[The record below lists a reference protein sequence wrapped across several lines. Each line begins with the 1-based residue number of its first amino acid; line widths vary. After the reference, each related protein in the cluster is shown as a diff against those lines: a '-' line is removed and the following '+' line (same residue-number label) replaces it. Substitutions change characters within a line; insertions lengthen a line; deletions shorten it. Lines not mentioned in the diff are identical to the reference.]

1 VFLRILSIL
10 AVAGVISPNLAI
22 SADLTLDAA
31 VNRAMAS
38 NPTLQAARAAIS
50 AAEQQAKL
58 EGLRPPLTI
67 GAELENFAGTGS
79 LNGIDSAETT
89 MRLGRTFEL
98 GGKRE
103 ARLAVG
109 SARVA
114 QQQNDAD
121 IARFDLEAVTK
132 RRFNAVLAKQARVE
146 MTTQQLALAREI
158 REAVAYR
165 VRRGA
170 SPDADLPLADL
181 GVIRAEI
188 DLEDAEHELSSAR
201 VALSVLWAEE
211 SPAFARATGSIED
224 IPELPAFDALRQR
237 VPIGADQRRFE
248 LEATLLEAQLKSVA
262 ATGKPDVSGT
272 LGVRRLEAFDDEA
285 LVMSFSMPIGL
296 GDRSD
301 LARSRVQA
309 EKAGLG
315 ERRKA
320 AELERYSSL
329 FSSYEELKHA
339 RHEYEA
345 LKDRMV
351 PAAERALTL
360 AQRGYDDAR
369 YSFLQVAQARGVLHS
384 VHNERIAAATRYHDL
399 LTDIERATAISGVS
413 VP

>member
-1 VFLRILSIL
+1 MIL
-10 AVAGVISPNLAI
+10 AGAGVLWPIAAMSD
-22 SADLTLDAA
+22 DLTRDAA
-31 VNRAMAS
+31 VDRTLAS
-38 NPTLQAARAAIS
+38 NPTLRAARALIS
-50 AAEQQAKL
+50 AAEQQARL
-58 EGLRPPLTI
+58 EGLRPPLTV

-79 LNGIDSAETT
+79 LSGIDSAETT
-89 MRLGRTFEL
+89 ARLGRTFEL

-114 QQQNDAD
+114 QQQHDAE
-121 IARFDLEAVTK
+121 IARFDLEAATK

-146 MTTQQLALAREI
+146 MTTQQLALVRAI

-165 VRRGA
+165 VQRGA

-188 DLEDAEHELSSAR
+188 DLEGAEHELSSAR
-201 VALSVLWAEE
+201 VALSVLWGEE
-211 SPAFARATGSIED
+211 SPAFERAAGSIED
-224 IPELPAFDALRQR
+224 ISVLPSFDALRQR
-237 VPIGADQRRFE
+237 VPQGADQRRFE
-248 LEATLLEAQLKSVA
+248 LEATLLEAQLKSAA

-272 LGVRRLEAFDDEA
+272 LGVRRLEAFDDQA
-285 LVMSFSMPIGL
+285 LVLSLSMPIGL

-309 EKAGLG
+309 EITGLG

-339 RHEYEA
+339 RHEYAA

-384 VHNERIAAATRYHDL
+384 LQNERIAAATRYHDL
-399 LTDIERATAISGVS
+399 LTDIERTTAISGVS
-413 VP
+413 AP